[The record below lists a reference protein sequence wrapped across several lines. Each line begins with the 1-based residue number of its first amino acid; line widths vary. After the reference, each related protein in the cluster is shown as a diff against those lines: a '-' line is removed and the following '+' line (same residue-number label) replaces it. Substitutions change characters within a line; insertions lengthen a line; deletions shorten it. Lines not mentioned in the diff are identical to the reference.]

1 MSPPFF
7 RQEPDRPTWA
17 RETMACGGS
26 YASVRNN
33 NAGLLR
39 DSGVASGS
47 LQFAMSAEQKLEEE
61 KIIL

>member
-1 MSPPFF
+1 
-7 RQEPDRPTWA
+7 
-17 RETMACGGS
+17 MACGGS

-33 NAGLLR
+33 NAGLLT